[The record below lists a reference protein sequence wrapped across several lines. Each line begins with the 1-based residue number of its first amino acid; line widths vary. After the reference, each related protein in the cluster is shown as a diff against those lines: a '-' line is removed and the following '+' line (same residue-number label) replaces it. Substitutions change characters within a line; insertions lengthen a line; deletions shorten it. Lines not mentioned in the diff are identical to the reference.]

1 MPKSGAEK
9 IGVRAGSTLTLVNA
23 PGGDTAVLGQLPAN
37 VVVTA
42 SGGAADLPQD
52 AGAADVVLLFVA
64 DAAELARHA
73 PALFA
78 AAGPDAATKLWIA
91 YRKGKA
97 SDLGRDTLMPA
108 FADLGWHGVTLV
120 SLDETWSAGRFRRL
134 EDIKRR

>member
-1 MPKSGAEK
+1 MSKSGAEK
-9 IGVRAGSTLTLVNA
+9 IGVLAGSTLTLLNA
-23 PGGDTAVLGQLPAN
+23 PGGDAAVLGRLPAD

-42 SGGAADLPQD
+42 SAAADMPRD

-64 DAAELARHA
+64 DAAELEQYA

-97 SDLGRDTLMPA
+97 SDLGRDALMPA
-108 FADLGWHGVTLV
+108 FVDLGWHGVTLV
-120 SLDETWSAGRFRRL
+120 SLDGTWSAGRFRRL